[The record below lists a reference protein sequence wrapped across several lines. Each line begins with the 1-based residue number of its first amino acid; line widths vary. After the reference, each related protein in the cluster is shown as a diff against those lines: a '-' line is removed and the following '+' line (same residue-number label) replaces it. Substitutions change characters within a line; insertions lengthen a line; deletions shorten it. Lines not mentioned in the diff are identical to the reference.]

1 MIRHTAPSLALG
13 LCEPD
18 HTAPACSRRRG
29 AFEDQSHGRI
39 VTRAKAYYLFIFI
52 YLSLYFLTQFLKLY
66 AICFEQQRF
75 SILSYARNPC
85 PEAVWI
91 NLESHSSNF
100 EAGLV

>member
-1 MIRHTAPSLALG
+1 MTDTLRRLWLSDSVSQITQPPLVRDAEARLRIRVTAASL
-13 LCEPD
+13 
-18 HTAPACSRRRG
+18 RG
-29 AFEDQSHGRI
+29 QRP
-39 VTRAKAYYLFIFI
+39 TI